1 MSDAQKEGALRA
13 EHVLEYPFRRSL
25 GPILERFFTGLAEKR
40 FEGARTPSGKV
51 IVPPAEYDPNT
62 SEAITEAD
70 LVEVGPGGT
79 VTTWSWVNKPREKQ
93 PFSHPFAFAL
103 VKLDGAD
110 APMLHAVDAGDES
123 KMKTGMRV
131 QPRWAAEP
139 QGSIRD
145 LECFVP
151 EEA

>member
-1 MSDAQKEGALRA
+1 MSENENQGALRA

-25 GPILERFFTGLAEKR
+25 GPVLERFFTALQEQR
-40 FEGARTPSGKV
+40 LLGAKTPSGKV
-51 IVPPAEYDPNT
+51 IVPPAEYDPDT
-62 SEAITEAD
+62 AAAIGPED
-70 LVEVGPGGT
+70 LVEVGPGGE
-79 VTTWSWVNKPREKQ
+79 VTTWCWVAQPREKQ
-93 PFSHPFAFAL
+93 CFAHPFAYAL

-110 APMLHAVDAGDES
+110 APMLHAVDAGEEA

-139 QGSIRD
+139 QGGIRD

-151 EEA
+151 EEN